1 MFSKA
6 EILIIKRFLF
16 SKKTEGYVSVFSW
29 FSIIGIA
36 LGVAAIIIVMS
47 VMNGFRSNL
56 TERLIGVNSHLN
68 IYSFNDEIKEEQIEE
83 MKNKLNIKKY
93 KKVFSSIETQGLI
106 IKDNTS
112 NGVIIRGYK
121 EINFDH
127 YLYDKIITKK
137 ISSIRFNKII
147 IGDALA
153 NKLNLKIGDKLK
165 IAVPKTD
172 KSLLGNIPRFKT
184 LIVDGIFDFGM
195 YEYDSNLVFISIDLA
210 RKLLLIENNIFNR
223 VEFYIENPLL
233 VGIFKDSID
242 QYITNNSLDLYSLSW
257 IDRNSSLMN
266 ALKVEKNVMFLIL
279 TLIIIVAS
287 MNIISGLIIFVK
299 EKNKDI
305 GILKTLGFNNFSILK
320 IFCVI
325 GFVIGLIGSISG
337 TIIGIMI
344 TENLNYIQAILEN
357 LLDTQLFSEEV
368 YFLSTLP
375 SDIKYQEV
383 LFVFLISITI
393 TILSTIFPAIRASKI
408 DPIDTL
414 KKEKF
419 NTN

>member
-16 SKKTEGYVSVFSW
+16 SKKTEGYVSIFSW

-47 VMNGFRSNL
+47 VMNGFRTNL
-56 TERLIGVNSHLN
+56 IERLIGVNSHLN
-68 IYSFNDEIKEEQIEE
+68 IYSFNNLINEDQIKKI
-83 MKNKLNIKKY
+83 KNLNINKN
-93 KKVFSSIETQGLI
+93 KKVFASVETQGLI
-106 IKDNTS
+106 IKDNNS
-112 NGVIIRGYK
+112 NGVLIRGYE
-121 EINFDH
+121 EINSKH

-137 ISSIRFNKII
+137 LSSIKFDKIV

-153 NKLNLKIGDKLK
+153 NKLNVKIGDKLK
-165 IAVPKTD
+165 IAIPKTD

-184 LIVDGIFDFGM
+184 LIIDGIFDFGI
-195 YEYDSNLVFISIDLA
+195 YEYDSNLVFISIELA
-210 RKLLLIENNIFNR
+210 RKLLLMEDNIFNR
-223 VEFYIENPLL
+223 VEFYTENPLF
-233 VGIFKDSID
+233 VGNFKNSID
-242 QYITNNSLDLYSLSW
+242 KYITKNNLDLYSLSW
-257 IDRNSSLMN
+257 MDRNSSLMN

-279 TLIIIVAS
+279 TLIIVVAS

-325 GFVIGLIGSISG
+325 GFVIGLFGAISG
-337 TIIGIMI
+337 TLLGIII
-344 TENLNYIQAILEN
+344 TENLIFIQVILEN
-357 LLDTQLFSEEV
+357 LLDTKLFSEEV

-375 SDIKYQEV
+375 SDIKYEEV
-383 LFVFLISITI
+383 FFVFLISITI

-414 KKEKF
+414 KNE
-419 NTN
+419 

>member
-1 MFSKA
+1 MLSKS
-6 EILIIKRFLF
+6 EILITKRFLF
-16 SKKTEGYVSVFSW
+16 SKKTEGYVSIFSW
-29 FSIIGIA
+29 FSIIGIS
-36 LGVAAIIIVMS
+36 LGVAAIIIFMS
-47 VMNGFRSNL
+47 VMNGFRLNL

-68 IYSFNDEIKEEQIEE
+68 VYSFNEIINRNEIELLQKEINS
-83 MKNKLNIKKY
+83 KDYNKM
-93 KKVFSSIETQGLI
+93 FSSVETQGLI

-393 TILSTIFPAIRASKI
+393 TILSTIFPAIRASNI

-414 KKEKF
+414 KNE
-419 NTN
+419 

>member
-1 MFSKA
+1 MFSKS

-16 SKKTEGYVSVFSW
+16 SKKTEGYVSIFSW
-29 FSIIGIA
+29 FSIVGIS

-68 IYSFNDEIKEEQIEE
+68 IYAFDEMIKENEIELLKKE
-83 MKNKLNIKKY
+83 ISLKNYVKM
-93 KKVFSSIETQGLI
+93 FPSIETQGLI
-106 IKDNTS
+106 INENVS
-112 NGVIIRGYK
+112 RGVVIRGYQ
-121 EINFDH
+121 EISKKH
-127 YLYDKIITKK
+127 YLYDNIISEKLST
-137 ISSIRFNKII
+137 IRFDKIV

-153 NKLNLKIGDKLK
+153 KELNLTIGDHLK
-165 IAVPKTD
+165 IAIPKTD

-184 LIVDGIFDFGM
+184 LRVEAIFDFGM
-195 YEYDSNLVFISIDLA
+195 YEYDSNLVFISIELA
-210 RKLLLIENNIFNR
+210 RKLLSVEDDIYNR
-223 VEFYIENPLL
+223 VEFYLADPLL
-233 VGIFKDSID
+233 VDNFKEIID
-242 QYITNNSLDLYSLSW
+242 PNIKKNSLNLYSMSW

-305 GILKTLGFNNFSILK
+305 GILKTLGFNNLSILK
-320 IFCVI
+320 IF
-325 GFVIGLIGSISG
+325 FVIGLSIGLIGTISG
-337 TIIGIMI
+337 TIIGIII
-344 TENLNYIQAILEN
+344 TENLQYIQFIIEN
-357 LLDTQLFSEEV
+357 LTDTELFSEEI

-375 SDIKYQEV
+375 SDIKYEEV
-383 LFVFLISITI
+383 IFVFFISISI
-393 TILSTIFPAIRASKI
+393 TILSTIFPAIRASNI

-414 KKEKF
+414 KNE
-419 NTN
+419 